1 MNRDEKSDQ
10 IAAQR
15 MKLIAP
21 LLSPGLDRAFRQQ
34 MKKQISRE
42 SGLSERT
49 LRRYLAFYR
58 ESGYNFRMDSM
69 SPMALILSGQP
80 ELWDRLKLQRFAAIR
95 QRIDM
100 VCRMFPFDR
109 AQTEGYLKRHL
120 SAAGTD
126 RDIFSEAAIDML
138 YAYSSGI
145 ARLINKAATN
155 CLIYGAQSQKPII
168 DDHMV
173 KQVIDSEMA

>member
-1 MNRDEKSDQ
+1 MRGIHQLQPVVIVDEAHLPD
-10 IAAQR
+10 R
-15 MKLIAP
+15 E
-21 LLSPGLDRAFRQQ
+21 LLEEVRFL
-34 MKKQISRE
+34 
-42 SGLSERT
+42 L
-49 LRRYLAFYR
+49 
-58 ESGYNFRMDSM
+58 NFRMDSVN
-69 SPMALILSGQP
+69 PMALILSGQSEP
-80 ELWDRLKLQRFAAIR
+80 WDRLKQQRFAAIR

-100 VCRMFPFDR
+100 VCRMLPFDR
-109 AQTEGYLKRHL
+109 VKTEGYLKRHL